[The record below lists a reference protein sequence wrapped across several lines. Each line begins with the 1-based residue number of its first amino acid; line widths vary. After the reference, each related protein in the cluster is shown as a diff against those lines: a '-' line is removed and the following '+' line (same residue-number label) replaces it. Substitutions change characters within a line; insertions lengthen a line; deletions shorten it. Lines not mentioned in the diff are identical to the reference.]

1 MRLVLVLASTLLAA
15 PDGGVPVTDVRVLP
29 AAGLKLP
36 GPPGRIGM
44 DYLAYDPQTHQ
55 VWVPASNTGRTM
67 VIDSSSRKISFVD
80 GFPTV
85 TKDNRTSGPTSA
97 TIGQGFAYV
106 GNRADSSICPVD
118 KKSLKLASCLN
129 LDSTPDGLAY
139 VATTKE
145 IGRAHV

>member
-1 MRLVLVLASTLLAA
+1 MNMIRRVRLGHIVACSQHASPFGCVHVSVL
-15 PDGGVPVTDVRVLP
+15 RVLP
-29 AAGLKLP
+29 AAVLKLP

-67 VIDSSSRKISFVD
+67 VIDSSTRKISTVD

-97 TIGQGFAYV
+97 TIGEGFVYV
-106 GNRADSSICPVD
+106 GNRADSSICPVE
-118 KKSLKLASCLN
+118 KKSLKLGSSLT
-129 LDSTPDGLAY
+129 LDSTPDGIPYL
-139 VATTKE
+139 ATT
-145 IGRAHV
+145 